1 MKPLNVVLAAGL
13 ALALVGAPCAE
24 AATPWNLS
32 VTVKASD
39 YDPTVPGG
47 VSVYVVPAGETLL
60 LTDVVMTHNVST
72 TSATFRANI
81 RRGPASN
88 SPACATASAVLLPYV
103 SPAETVSLNLSS
115 PLRFQA
121 GEQICIVIGG
131 ASGTDGVTFSL
142 IGIQP

>member
-13 ALALVGAPCAE
+13 ALALAGAPCAE

-88 SPACATASAVLLPYV
+88 SPACRSFISARAIASTSSSVTSPGTGKQFV
-103 SPAETVSLNLSS
+103 SPN
-115 PLRFQA
+115 
-121 GEQICIVIGG
+121 
-131 ASGTDGVTFSL
+131 GTRTNWACE
-142 IGIQP
+142 PA